1 MLKYFGESVY
11 TYIHI
16 YIYIYIPSICR
27 SELGSSGTPSRN
39 KKHSAN
45 EWVCRIRKAGACIYF
60 IVSSPTPP
68 PPSPC
73 SWNTQ
78 HTELLF
84 VRCNVSLYPV
94 RIAAPW
100 NSSAAAIF
108 HGANTSRQFQ
118 LFGSRLP
125 IQSPLERILCIEIS
139 IEQNFQTIAEL
150 SNRSAPS
157 IDNFLCLCLSV
168 SLHLPFFLRHAS
180 SKYLPA
186 PNEMH
191 LRFFDTLRMSALARA
206 YTCIYAPSSFLSDF
220 HAFSFRT
227 PFTHDPAFRF
237 FPFYQLVH
245 SLRALLKT
253 FFSPVHVTR
262 KVLSSLAPT

>member
-1 MLKYFGESVY
+1 MKFRNVSYIFSTIDVEILSRVSV
-11 TYIHI
+11 
-16 YIYIYIPSICR
+16 YIYIPSICR
-27 SELGSSGTPSRN
+27 SEFGSSATPPRN
-39 KKHSAN
+39 KKRSAN
-45 EWVCRIRKAGACIYF
+45 EWVCRIRKAGGCIYF
-60 IVSSPTPP
+60 IVSFPP
-68 PPSPC
+68 PPRQPC
-73 SWNTQ
+73 SWNTR

-139 IEQNFQTIAEL
+139 IEQNFQTIGEL

-168 SLHLPFFLRHAS
+168 SLHLLFFLRHAS

-191 LRFFDTLRMSALARA
+191 LRFFDTLRIRALARA
-206 YTCIYAPSSFLSDF
+206 YACIYAPSFLPDF

-227 PFTHDPAFRF
+227 PFTHDPAFLPLLPTR
-237 FPFYQLVH
+237 PFATCLIKNILQP
-245 SLRALLKT
+245 AG
-253 FFSPVHVTR
+253 TR
-262 KVLSSLAPT
+262 YA